1 MDNRVYSLNEL
12 AKRIKSFLT
21 SDYNGTI
28 PWELVDDNIDVYH
41 QNLHPFGMTF
51 KIPNGNMPAFLSV
64 NWEQLSPTVYESI
77 ASSGGYFY
85 PTVWKRDK
93 LCMIGIDEW
102 GDPIYEGYYYNW
114 KRSSIVKESGEYLFF
129 SLHIKN
135 NMPMYSYEQ
144 GGSSTE
150 YESYKDILSPQ
161 SYNLIPLHDV
171 LISPCLKDEL
181 FRDPKR
187 IAGMGSCILAIS
199 NENKGDSQYKYIEYW
214 MTKTDRSATVTIRVC
229 GKYYQSVTFGFLD
242 HADERV
248 YHYPLYIG
256 GGTQALAQD
265 VYTYQSINGGCQQ
278 HKYGN
283 VFSADVKNKAFVNG
297 NILNT
302 CKFNGANCTNF
313 RVRRPSGVWDNYNNF
328 IQSAHRVD
336 IYTCPS
342 CGGYGQCYEP
352 QFRYDITPPTR
363 DDSSTAMIYP
373 RDCGFNMHEIRTTAI
388 HDDLLYEYKNK
399 LDQYVNI
406 PTDVYAIHL
415 TPPIKRKGDLSTPL
429 FPIMPYLKH
438 HKEKYGIEDVAEAN
452 GIMGQ
457 VPRTVCYMG

>member
-1 MDNRVYSLNEL
+1 MTNTGTVNTLREL
-12 AKRIKSFLT
+12 VDRLGEFLV
-21 SDYNGTI
+21 SNYNGTV
-28 PWELVDDNIDVYH
+28 PWKIVENNIDIVH
-41 QNLHPFGMTF
+41 RGFHPFGITII
-51 KIPNGNMPAFLSV
+51 IPNGNFPAFVSID
-64 NWEQLSPTVYESI
+64 WESI
-77 ASSGGYFY
+77 TPSTYDSVPSDPRYLY
-85 PTVWKRDK
+85 NTSWDRTVTCKFGNTEKSYTDTWVRHTIFKD
-93 LCMIGIDEW
+93 
-102 GDPIYEGYYYNW
+102 
-114 KRSSIVKESGEYLFF
+114 SGEYLLFNM
-129 SLHIKN
+129 HIKHDIGLYN
-135 NMPMYSYEQ
+135 CEQ
-144 GGSSTE
+144 GGSSIE
-150 YESYKDILSPQ
+150 YETYRDIPPDEA
-161 SYNLIPLHDV
+161 YNLLPLHARRDAPCSKAD
-171 LISPCLKDEL
+171 IFYSPRR
-181 FRDPKR
+181 FP
-187 IAGMGSCILAIS
+187 GMGGCVLTIS

-214 MTKTDRSATVTIRVC
+214 MTKTDRSATITIRVNK
-229 GKYYQSVTFGFLD
+229 KYYQSVTFGFLD
-242 HADERV
+242 HVDERV

-278 HKYGN
+278 HKYGD

-328 IQSAHRVD
+328 VQTASRVD

-363 DDSSTAMIYP
+363 DGSSTAMIYP

-438 HKEKYGIEDVAEAN
+438 HVEKYGIEDVAEAN

>member
-1 MDNRVYSLNEL
+1 MILYMHSAIRVIYLDHQ
-12 AKRIKSFLT
+12 R
-21 SDYNGTI
+21 DYHG
-28 PWELVDDNIDVYH
+28 
-41 QNLHPFGMTF
+41 FGS
-51 KIPNGNMPAFLSV
+51 A
-64 NWEQLSPTVYESI
+64 
-77 ASSGGYFY
+77 
-85 PTVWKRDK
+85 
-93 LCMIGIDEW
+93 
-102 GDPIYEGYYYNW
+102 
-114 KRSSIVKESGEYLFF
+114 
-129 SLHIKN
+129 
-135 NMPMYSYEQ
+135 
-144 GGSSTE
+144 
-150 YESYKDILSPQ
+150 
-161 SYNLIPLHDV
+161 
-171 LISPCLKDEL
+171 
-181 FRDPKR
+181 
-187 IAGMGSCILAIS
+187 ILAIA
-199 NENKGDSQYKYIEYW
+199 NRNKGDSDYRCIEYW

-242 HADERV
+242 HTDERV
-248 YHYPLYIG
+248 YRYPLYIG
-256 GGTQALAQD
+256 GGVLPLTQD
-265 VYTYQSINGGCQQ
+265 VYTYTPITGGCQQ

-283 VFSADVKNKAFVNG
+283 VMSADIKNKAFVNG

-302 CKFNGANCTNF
+302 CKFNGANCTTF

-363 DDSSTAMIYP
+363 DGSSTAMIYP

-415 TPPIKRKGDLSTPL
+415 TPPIKRKGDISTPL

-438 HKEKYGIEDVAEAN
+438 HVEKYGIEDVAEAN